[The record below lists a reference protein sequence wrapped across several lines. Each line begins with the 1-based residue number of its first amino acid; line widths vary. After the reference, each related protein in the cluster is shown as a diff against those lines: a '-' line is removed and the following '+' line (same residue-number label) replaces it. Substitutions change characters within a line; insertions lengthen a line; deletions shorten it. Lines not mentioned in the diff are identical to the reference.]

1 MIRKSLFIA
10 AVLSLVG
17 ALAYAQEAAKTTKV
31 TGYII
36 DNMCAAGGHGAE
48 TADDH
53 GTACALMPA
62 CRKSGYTIVSGDK
75 SYKLDDRGNT
85 LAAEVLNKTKT
96 KKGLRVQV
104 EGTLEGDTLQV
115 ARLAEAEAEAK

>member
-1 MIRKSLFIA
+1 MIRKSLIIA
-10 AVLSLVG
+10 AVLSLAA

-36 DNMCAAGGHGAE
+36 DNMCAGGEHGTEEEAK
-48 TADDH
+48 DH

-62 CRKSGYTIVSGDK
+62 CRKSGYRIVAGDK

-85 LAAEVLNKTKT
+85 LAAEVLNKTQT
-96 KKGLRVQV
+96 KKGLKVDA
-104 EGTLEGDTLQV
+104 EGTLEGDTLNV
-115 ARLAEAEAEAK
+115 ARLAEAK

>member
-1 MIRKSLFIA
+1 MIRKSLIIA
-10 AVLSLVG
+10 AVLSLAA

-36 DNMCAAGGHGAE
+36 DNMCAGEHGTEEEAK
-48 TADDH
+48 DH
-53 GTACALMPA
+53 GTGCSLMPA
-62 CRKSGYTIVSGDK
+62 CRKSGYRIVAGDK

-85 LAAEVLNKTKT
+85 LAAEILNSTKT
-96 KKGLRVQV
+96 KKGLRVDA

-115 ARLAEAEAEAK
+115 ARLAEAK